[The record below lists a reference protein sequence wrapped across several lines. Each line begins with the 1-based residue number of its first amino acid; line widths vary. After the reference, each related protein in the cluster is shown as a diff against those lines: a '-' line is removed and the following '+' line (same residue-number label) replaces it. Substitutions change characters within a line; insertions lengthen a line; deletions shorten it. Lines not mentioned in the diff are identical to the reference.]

1 MRVRLAVATAII
13 AIVLV
18 GIAVLRFTAPRPGPV
33 ASAIAVATPTATVEA
48 SPPPQSPTAS
58 AMPSVSPPPASPPP
72 ASSSPQLPIGKP
84 SSPSTPTQDP
94 NLLTVANGAIIRR
107 WTLGNNSPG
116 AALLIDNGF
125 LVDPGFNRPVEFEYE
140 LPSVAHIDR
149 VGAIVRTKVPV
160 TIRVAAGTS
169 RDALRDAGA
178 ITVTGDASEVEK
190 TLDVAIDAR
199 SLRFTVQRQPG
210 NQIFIESI
218 AAYGTPSAPE
228 SSSLAGWWISPDSP
242 DAAGGAMFG
251 SVKGSFPI
259 GRRAMPASFRETL
272 AQDGRL
278 VEFFCTTMSPSR
290 PGVATSRTASGW
302 DRRRASAAR
311 GRWTSLVGRAAGRDI
326 IFIRGD
332 KPVAGWWD
340 TVRDMARPSWRS
352 CATEAVLR
360 RNRPRL
366 YAGLSLFR
374 VRDGTES
381 VAIEAG
387 GIRHLGR

>member
-72 ASSSPQLPIGKP
+72 ASSSPAT
-84 SSPSTPTQDP
+84 SPSASPAAAPSPTQDP

-228 SSSLAGWWISPDSP
+228 SGSLAGWWISPDSP

-251 SVKGSFPI
+251 SVKGSNSRSAAARCQRASTRDARA
-259 GRRAMPASFRETL
+259 RRTPRRVLLHHRCHRAAL
-272 AQDGRL
+272 AWRHLERRRD
-278 VEFFCTTMSPSR
+278 
-290 PGVATSRTASGW
+290 RT
-302 DRRRASAAR
+302 RRRAVAAR
-311 GRWTSLVGRAAGRDI
+311 GRWTFA
-326 IFIRGD
+326 RGTSR
-332 KPVAGWWD
+332 G
-340 TVRDMARPSWRS
+340 SQH
-352 CATEAVLR
+352 
-360 RNRPRL
+360 
-366 YAGLSLFR
+366 
-374 VRDGTES
+374 
-381 VAIEAG
+381 
-387 GIRHLGR
+387 HLDS